1 MSTETSTQAV
11 IQAEIEALKAQFSE
25 TKALYREVCALLFFR
40 HGIAPTAAK
49 LYQYVRKG
57 SMNVPAEALARFW
70 EELRAKAKVQI
81 DHPDLPEALKRAAA
95 DAVQTL
101 WTQATELARTEL
113 AALRLELQ
121 AVADQARAELATQ
134 QANNQGLQAQILD
147 LRTAAADSRAEQQML
162 IEDLQSERR
171 SHAASLVRAD
181 ELQRQVNELMF
192 QQERIR
198 ADFTAE
204 LDKSRAAIA
213 ASEERALG
221 AERRA
226 LLEIDRERVARATA
240 EKQLETL
247 RAKQAETERQNQA
260 KALDLA
266 TQHSRISIE
275 LEAAKLGLDR
285 LQASSEEQARQLRVA
300 QEQATQFKSE
310 AQTLRTL
317 LEQFKPVPASAHSP
331 KSGRT
336 KRARD

>member
-1 MSTETSTQAV
+1 MRTETETQAM

-57 SMNVPAEALARFW
+57 SMNVPAEALAKFW
-70 EELRAKAKVQI
+70 EELRGKARVQI
-81 DHPDLPEALKRAAA
+81 DHPDLPDALKQAAA

-101 WTQATELARTEL
+101 WGQATDLARAEL
-113 AALRLELQ
+113 AALRLEHQ
-121 AVADQARAELATQ
+121 STADQALAELSAQ
-134 QANNQGLQAQILD
+134 EASNKGLQTQILD
-147 LRTAAADSRAEQQML
+147 LRTAASDLRAEHQAL

-171 SHAASLVRAD
+171 SHAASLARAD

-192 QQERIR
+192 QQERTR
-198 ADFTAE
+198 ADFAAE

-213 ASEERALG
+213 ASEERAVG

-226 LLEIDRERVARATA
+226 LLEVDRERVARANA
-240 EKQLETL
+240 EKQLEAL
-247 RAKQAETERQNQA
+247 RTKQAEAERQAQA

-266 TQHSRISIE
+266 TQHSRISAE
-275 LEAAKLGLDR
+275 LEASKFSLSR
-285 LQASSEEQARQLRVA
+285 LQASAEEQAQRLLVA

-317 LEQFKPVPASAHSP
+317 LEQFKPVPAPAPSP

-336 KRARD
+336 KRRMD